1 MVHWCEKCPE
11 IGLVEQYLKIQVT
24 QIDRG
29 ASEDLTNSSNDF
41 EIDFKHWTTTDHIE
55 LISQELPID
64 EKTNLLREK
73 VDKIKK
79 LYHNHSI

>member
-1 MVHWCEKCPE
+1 MVHWCEKRPE

-29 ASEDLTNSSNDF
+29 ASEDLVNSGNDF
-41 EIDFKHWTTTDHIE
+41 EIDFKHWTTTDHTE

-73 VDKIKK
+73 VGKIKK